1 MQFGHPESLSALLV
15 CIAVMVLSA
24 ILYTR
29 WRRGVLRRFGDHP
42 MLAKMAD
49 RTSTYKYR
57 ARIVLFFLAAVCVGL
72 AAARPQWGLTN
83 KPIKRTGVD
92 VVFALDISKS
102 MLARDAAPNRLDA
115 AKTEIKELMRALAG
129 DRVGLVVF
137 TAVSFPQ
144 APLTAD
150 YGAIRF
156 YLDKLDP
163 AQMPVGGTSIGRAI
177 MDGIDLLTG
186 TSGETDTPAMK
197 RAKNQVIV
205 LISDGE
211 DHESA
216 PLEAA
221 DSAAAANI
229 RIVTVGFGSATGERI
244 PLYKQDGTLM
254 GDQRDRSGEIVRTRL
269 DVKTLEGIAERTGGI
284 FVPYA
289 GKNSVAKAVSDFIA
303 DLEKSELESLMKER
317 YQERF
322 MFFLIPGFLFLLA
335 GLLLGERKKLKLP
348 ATTLVAVCFLLISCD
363 NALRDT
369 DSDVDRGNSMV
380 ETAQFD
386 DAMLLYDKAEKR
398 SGLAPEISYDRG
410 LAHLGA
416 GRFDEAQSAFARALE
431 TPDPKLRLK
440 SMFNLGVAL
449 SKKESWKEAHG
460 TFRDALVYAAENP
473 TVASAEQLT
482 LLRKNLEWTYLQLHP
497 LCSKL
502 EDALEENDTR
512 DLAANPEKI
521 EAFEGV
527 VCPSDEDWFRL
538 PVIPG
543 SRVSVTVTF
552 KNLRD
557 DFDPDEPFESSTQD
571 FKVELFDSASGQL
584 LATDDGKAAVLD
596 AELKD
601 RQAVRSINNLLLSAD
616 QAKDGS
622 VLLNII
628 GTKEAKYNVEVLA
641 IPPCAAL
648 QEASEPNDSPE
659 SAAPLGGEP
668 TQGHLCSG
676 DSDWYSVDL
685 QAGESFF
692 VDATP
697 DVDIETGTAPAI
709 EVELIDAERGI
720 VVGRSVAEGGLVTT
734 GLRDSPRAGKF
745 LIHVKPTTGTEQGPY
760 ALTTYKFAPC
770 PDGDDRLEDND
781 DVGSAADLDATQ
793 PATRY
798 LRLCD
803 GDLDFFKVSIDPKKK
818 RLNLGLSLISTPSN
832 MDDPVAPAIRLDLIS
847 ATGDQIVQAGVRPL
861 APDVD
866 QVPIESVLFA
876 EDVTEESVVVR
887 VSGDSDF
894 YHLVLLDGAQGESD
908 DKGDSQDDSEKQDK
922 PGDES
927 DPSEEQKDEGEPNK
941 PQDDAPPE
949 DKEGGDE
956 EEKEGDQGDP
966 AGEDQTD
973 EEAKK
978 GRQEEEPAADETEG
992 KDGEPQGSE
1001 VLDAEMQ
1008 RIDDILKA
1016 LESSDDNFQMR
1027 KALKE
1032 QPNRFIDKDW

>member
-1 MQFGHPESLSALLV
+1 MQFGHPETLTALLV
-15 CIAVMVLSA
+15 CIVVMVLSA
-24 ILYTR
+24 ILYAR
-29 WRRGVLRRFGDHP
+29 WRSGVLKTFGEHP

-49 RTSTYKYR
+49 RLSTQKSR
-57 ARIVLFFLAAVCVGL
+57 ARVVLFFLAAVCVGI

-177 MDGIDLLTG
+177 MDGVSLLTG
-186 TSGETDTPAMK
+186 TTGEDEAPTMK
-197 RAKNQVIV
+197 RAKNQIIV

-221 DSAAAANI
+221 DSAAAANV

-254 GDQRDRSGEIVRTRL
+254 GYQRDRSGEIVRTKL

-289 GKNSVAKAVSDFIA
+289 GKNSVASAVSSFIA

-322 MFFLIPGFLFLLA
+322 MFFLIPGFIFLLA
-335 GLLLGERKKLKLP
+335 GLLLGERKRLP
-348 ATTLVAVCFLLISCD
+348 KITVVAACLFVLSCD

-369 DSDVDRGNSMV
+369 DSDVDRGNSSV
-380 ETAQFD
+380 ESAEFD
-386 DAMLLYDKAEKR
+386 DALLSYDKAEKR
-398 SGLAPEISYDRG
+398 AGSTPEISYDRG

-440 SMFNLGVAL
+440 AMFNLGVAL

-460 TFRDALVYAAENP
+460 TFRDALVYASENP
-473 TVASAEQLT
+473 GSATPEQMN

-497 LCSKL
+497 PCGKIDDS
-502 EDALEENDTR
+502 LEENDSK
-512 DLAANPEKI
+512 DVAASPEKAD
-521 EAFEGV
+521 AFAGV
-527 VCPSDEDWFRL
+527 ACPNDEDWFRL

-543 SRVSVTVTF
+543 SRVSITVKF

-557 DFDPDEPFESSTQD
+557 DFDPDEPFATSPQD
-571 FKVELFDSASGQL
+571 FNIALFDSAGGPPIAQNNGED
-584 LATDDGKAAVLD
+584 ATLGTEIKERKAT
-596 AELKD
+596 
-601 RQAVRSINNLLLSAD
+601 RSLNNILLSPT
-616 QAKDGS
+616 QAQDGS
-622 VLLNII
+622 VLLRIL
-628 GTKEAKYNVEVLA
+628 GKQEAAYDVEVLA

-648 QEASEPNDSPE
+648 QEASEPNDDPDK
-659 SAAPLGGEP
+659 AAAIGAEP
-668 TQGHLCSG
+668 AQGHLCFG
-676 DSDWYSVDL
+676 DTDWYSMDL
-685 QAGESFF
+685 LAGESLF
-692 VDATP
+692 VDVAP
-697 DVDIETGTAPAI
+697 AVDVETGIPPAV
-709 EVELIDAERGI
+709 EVEIIDAERGV
-720 VVGRSVAEGGLVTT
+720 VVGQSVAEGALVMA
-734 GLRDSPRAGKF
+734 GLRDTRHPGKY
-745 LIHVKPTTGTEQGPY
+745 LIHVKPKTDKEQGPY
-760 ALTTYKFAPC
+760 SLTTYKFAAC

-781 DVGSAADLDATQ
+781 DAASASALDASQ
-793 PATRY
+793 PTTRY

-803 GDLDFFKVSIDPKKK
+803 NDPDFFKVPIDPKKK

-832 MDDPVAPAIRLDLIS
+832 PDDPVAPAIRIDRMS
-847 ATGDQIVQAGVRPL
+847 PTGDQIVQAGMRPM
-861 APDVD
+861 ATDPGA
-866 QVPIESVLFA
+866 VPLESVLVA
-876 EDVTEESVVVR
+876 EDVTEESVIVR

-894 YHLVLLDGAQGESD
+894 YHLVLLDGAQGDSD
-908 DKGDSQDDSEKQDK
+908 DKGDQKEDSDKQDK

-927 DPSEEQKDEGEPNK
+927 DPSEEQKDDGEPNK

-949 DKEGGDE
+949 DKKGGDE
-956 EEKEGDQGDP
+956 EEKEGDKGDSAPEEKPDDEGEKGGAENEADEQKDEQEGKEGEAQGDP
-966 AGEDQTD
+966 TD
-973 EEAKK
+973 
-978 GRQEEEPAADETEG
+978 
-992 KDGEPQGSE
+992 
-1001 VLDAEMQ
+1001 VEMQ

>member
-1 MQFGHPESLSALLV
+1 MQFGHPETLSALLI
-15 CIAVMVLSA
+15 CIAVMVLSV
-24 ILYTR
+24 IFYVR
-29 WRRGVLRRFGDHP
+29 WRSGVLKRFGEHP

-49 RTSTYKYR
+49 RMSTQKYR
-57 ARIVLFFLAAVCVGL
+57 ARIGLFFLAAVCVGI

-177 MDGIDLLTG
+177 MDGVSLLTG
-186 TSGETDTPAMK
+186 TAGEDEAPTMK
-197 RAKNQVIV
+197 RAKNQIIV

-221 DSAAAANI
+221 DSAAAANV

-254 GDQRDRSGEIVRTRL
+254 GYQRDRSGEIVRTRL

-284 FVPYA
+284 FIPYA
-289 GKNSVAKAVSDFIA
+289 GKNSVARAVADFIGE
-303 DLEKSELESLMKER
+303 LEKSELESLLKER

-322 MFFLIPGFLFLLA
+322 MFFLIPGFIFLLA
-335 GLLLGERKKLKLP
+335 GLMLGERKRIPKI
-348 ATTLVAVCFLLISCD
+348 TVVAACFFILSCD

-369 DSDVDRGNSMV
+369 DSDVDRGNAMV
-380 ETAQFD
+380 EAAQFD
-386 DAMLLYDKAEKR
+386 DALLAYDKAEKR
-398 SGLAPEISYDRG
+398 TGLTPEISYGRG

-431 TPDPKLRLK
+431 TPDPQLRLK
-440 SMFNLGVAL
+440 AMFNLGVAL

-460 TFRDALVYAAENP
+460 TFRDALVYASENP
-473 TVASAEQLT
+473 GIATPEQIN

-497 LCSKL
+497 PCAKIDDS
-502 EDALEENDTR
+502 LEENDTKET
-512 DLAANPEKI
+512 AASPEKTD
-521 EAFEGV
+521 AFAGV
-527 VCPSDEDWFRL
+527 ACPNDGDWFRL

-543 SRVSVTVTF
+543 SRVSITVKF

-557 DFDPDEPFESSTQD
+557 DFDPDEPFAASPQD
-571 FKVELFDSASGQL
+571 FNVALFDSAGGPPIAQIDGTDASL
-584 LATDDGKAAVLD
+584 DTEIKERKAT
-596 AELKD
+596 
-601 RQAVRSINNLLLSAD
+601 RSLNNILLSPT
-616 QAKDGS
+616 QAQDGAI
-622 VLLNII
+622 LLRILS
-628 GTKEAKYNVEVLA
+628 KQEAAYDVEVLA

-648 QEASEPNDSPE
+648 QEASEPNDDPDQ
-659 SAAPLGGEP
+659 AAALGSEP
-668 TQGHLCSG
+668 AQGHLCFG
-676 DSDWYSVDL
+676 DSDWYSMDL
-685 QAGESFF
+685 FAGESLF
-692 VDATP
+692 VDVAP
-697 DVDIETGTAPAI
+697 AVDVETGLPPLVD
-709 EVELIDAERGI
+709 VEIIDAERGI
-720 VVGRSVAEGGLVTT
+720 VVGQSIAEGALVTA
-734 GLRDSPRAGKF
+734 GLRDTRQSGRY
-745 LIHVKPTTGTEQGPY
+745 LIHVKPKSGKEQGPY
-760 ALTTYKFAPC
+760 SLTAYKFAAC

-781 DVGSAADLDATQ
+781 DAGSASELDGSQ
-793 PATRY
+793 PTTRY

-803 GDLDFFKVSIDPKKK
+803 NDLDFFKVPIDPKKK

-832 MDDPVAPAIRLDLIS
+832 LDDPVAPAIRIDRMS
-847 ATGDQIVQAGVRPL
+847 PSGDQIVQAGMRPL
-861 APDVD
+861 ATDPAA
-866 QVPIESVLFA
+866 VPLESVLVE
-876 EDVTEESVVVR
+876 EDVTEESVIVR

-908 DKGDSQDDSEKQDK
+908 DKGDQKEESDKQDK
-922 PGDES
+922 PGDEP

-956 EEKEGDQGDP
+956 EEKSADKGDSAPEEKPDNEGEKGAAEEKQGDEEKDGKEGEAQGDQ
-966 AGEDQTD
+966 ATD
-973 EEAKK
+973 
-978 GRQEEEPAADETEG
+978 
-992 KDGEPQGSE
+992 
-1001 VLDAEMQ
+1001 VEMQ